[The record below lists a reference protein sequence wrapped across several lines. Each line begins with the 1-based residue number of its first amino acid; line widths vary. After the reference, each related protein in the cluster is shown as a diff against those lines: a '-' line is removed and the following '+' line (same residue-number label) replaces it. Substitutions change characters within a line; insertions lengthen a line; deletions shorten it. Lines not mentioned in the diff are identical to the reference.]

1 MAFEL
6 EDLFLPPSDD
16 EQTYASL
23 LAASP
28 HPVDVNR
35 RPADLVADGHPA
47 DKVTNQLRCS
57 VRERSAAAPAQAMRP
72 GHQSLAPR
80 GELST
85 SCPNQTARRGCHK
98 ERTNVGDE
106 START
111 GC

>member
-47 DKVTNQLRCS
+47 DKVVNQLRCS
-57 VRERSAAAPAQAMRP
+57 EVNSPRPARTRRRGAGATKSGPTWVMSP
-72 GHQSLAPR
+72 PR
-80 GELST
+80 GPVAELE
-85 SCPNQTARRGCHK
+85 ADR
-98 ERTNVGDE
+98 
-106 START
+106 
-111 GC
+111 

>member
-6 EDLFLPPSDD
+6 EDLFLSPSDD
-16 EQTYASL
+16 EQTSASL

-28 HPVDVNR
+28 HPVDVDR
-35 RPADLVADGHPA
+35 RLADLSDGHPA
-47 DKVTNQLRCS
+47 DKLVNQLRCS
-57 VRERSAAAPAQAMRP
+57 VRERSAAAPAQAMPP
-72 GHQSLAPR
+72 GHQNLAPR